1 MELNQI
7 EKVLKTKATREL
19 QIIVEHF
26 TSEIAEL
33 CDKYKGG
40 VDHTW
45 LSLPCNSLNAET
57 INGKFDVEHIRL
69 KDLKQKLE
77 YILNDAFLDKM
88 INEKAKELVKKLD
101 IL

>member
-1 MELNQI
+1 MELNEI

-40 VDHTW
+40 VDYTW
-45 LSLPCNSLNAET
+45 FNLPLNSGHSEY
-57 INGKFDVEHIRL
+57 FEVQHIKL
-69 KDLKQKLE
+69 KELKTKLE
-77 YILNDAFLDKM
+77 YLLNDAFLDKM

-101 IL
+101 VL